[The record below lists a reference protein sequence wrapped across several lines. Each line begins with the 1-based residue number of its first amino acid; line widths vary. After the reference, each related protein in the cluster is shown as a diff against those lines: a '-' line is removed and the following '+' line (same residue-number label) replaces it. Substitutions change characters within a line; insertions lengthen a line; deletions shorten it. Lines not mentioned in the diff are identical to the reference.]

1 MFSILE
7 IVDDKSTY
15 CRAVLEDLPEWFGL
29 PEALDAYVE
38 ESTVLPMFAA
48 FAGVRCVGVLT
59 LKRTTIRNFDIHVMG
74 VLRSHHRNGIGRKLV
89 QRAILHAQEKDCDTL
104 SVKTLGPSHP
114 DPHYAA
120 TRTFYDS
127 LGFVPIEEFKT
138 LWSNGY
144 PCLLMVK
151 FLG

>member
-1 MFSILE
+1 MFAIRE

-15 CRAVLEDLPEWFGL
+15 CRTVLEDLPEWFGL

-38 ESTVLPMFAA
+38 ESAELPMCAA
-48 FAGVRCVGVLT
+48 FAGERCVGVLT
-59 LKRTTIRNFDIHVMG
+59 LKRTTIRNFEIHVMG
-74 VLRSHHRNGIGRKLV
+74 VLRSHHRRGIGRKLV
-89 QRAILHAQEKDCDTL
+89 QSAILCAQEKDCDTL
-104 SVKTLGPSHP
+104 SVKTLGPSDP

-120 TRTFYDS
+120 TRAFYGS

-138 LWSNGY
+138 LWPNGY